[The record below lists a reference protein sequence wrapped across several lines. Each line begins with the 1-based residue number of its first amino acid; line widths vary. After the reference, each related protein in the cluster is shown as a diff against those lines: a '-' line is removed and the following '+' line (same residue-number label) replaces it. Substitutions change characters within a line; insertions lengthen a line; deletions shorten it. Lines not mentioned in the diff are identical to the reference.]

1 MDFVSHRKTW
11 TSFFIEPTRTC
22 GDGHLQ
28 AHFEEL
34 HAQSNLT
41 TSHTWEA
48 GVENYI
54 TLNNMPH
61 I

>member
-1 MDFVSHRKTW
+1 MDE
-11 TSFFIEPTRTC
+11 FFIESTRSTC
-22 GDGHLQ
+22 GDGQLQ

-34 HAQSNLT
+34 HSQSNLT

-54 TLNNMPH
+54 TLKNMPR